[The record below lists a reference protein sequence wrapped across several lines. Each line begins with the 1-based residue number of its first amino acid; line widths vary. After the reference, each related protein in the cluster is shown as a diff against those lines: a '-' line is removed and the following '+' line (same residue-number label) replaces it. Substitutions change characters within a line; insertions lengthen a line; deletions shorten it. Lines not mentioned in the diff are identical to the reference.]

1 MRRVLLVFMTLLFIG
16 IPFSCRETKEEKKTV
31 VIEKEVEEEEKG
43 ALERAG
49 EKADEEVN
57 EEIDEAIEDIGDD
70 N

>member
-1 MRRVLLVFMTLLFIG
+1 MKRILLIFAVLLFVAV
-16 IPFSCRETKEEKKTV
+16 PYSCRETEEKK
-31 VIEKEVEEEEKG
+31 VIVEEEAEEDKG